1 MAVIKFPGS
10 ASRRGSGRDNAGSYG
25 VDRIEEGYDSDID
38 DDGYIDDGHEDER
51 DIEGAREAKRL
62 HEEAAAESAR
72 PRRQKTRGQKVRFAM
87 ILALIFCGIGAFCL
101 FLLNQNE
108 NAEYSQMELASVAS
122 ISIPETVSFAD
133 LDDKGHVLL
142 YNKDGASLID
152 SKGSS
157 LWNIPFEMQ

>member
-25 VDRIEEGYDSDID
+25 DDRIEEGYDSDID

-72 PRRQKTRGQKVRFAM
+72 
-87 ILALIFCGIGAFCL
+87 
-101 FLLNQNE
+101 
-108 NAEYSQMELASVAS
+108 
-122 ISIPETVSFAD
+122 
-133 LDDKGHVLL
+133 
-142 YNKDGASLID
+142 
-152 SKGSS
+152 
-157 LWNIPFEMQ
+157 